1 MKPKNG
7 KLKMTN
13 NVTYRTATPVEVNR
27 ILARA
32 QAERSAF
39 IAAFAA
45 RTSAKLRGLFA
56 KAPRGSVP
64 A

>member
-1 MKPKNG
+1 
-7 KLKMTN
+7 MTN